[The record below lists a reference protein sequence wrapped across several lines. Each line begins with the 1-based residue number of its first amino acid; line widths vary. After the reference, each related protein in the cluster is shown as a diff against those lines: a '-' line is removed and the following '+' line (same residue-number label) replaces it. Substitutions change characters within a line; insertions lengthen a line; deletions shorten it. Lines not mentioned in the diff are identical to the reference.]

1 MQQRTFD
8 LIAMP
13 VVGNA
18 HGDRDVWDAAHVIA
32 ADESAPMPDRLCAIA
47 KMNELTG
54 ESDPC
59 TEEALR
65 DYLRDSS

>member
-1 MQQRTFD
+1 MQPRTLK

-18 HGDRDVWDAAHVIA
+18 HSDRPVWDAAHEVV
-32 ADESAPMPDRLCAIA
+32 ADESAPMADRVAAMA

-54 ESDPC
+54 EDDPC
-59 TEEALR
+59 DESAIA
-65 DYLRDSS
+65 DYLELAA